1 MAPNPLC
8 LLSAKEPAA
17 YPADV
22 PATQIGPAQTHNAA
36 VCEKSGLA
44 EMLLAVVEAGKSNLG
59 RSLTA
64 IEAVD
69 LGGNHKRCCVTSR
82 VT

>member
-1 MAPNPLC
+1 MIAAEV
-8 LLSAKEPAA
+8 SRKQEP
-17 YPADV
+17 
-22 PATQIGPAQTHNAA
+22 I
-36 VCEKSGLA
+36 LA
-44 EMLLAVVEAGKSNLG
+44 EMLLAVVEAGESNLG